1 MGSRLLVSCEGS
13 NASVPGPDAMSH
25 NSSRRGFLQ
34 TAAAA
39 GVPLAELH
47 AQPAASNSPA
57 SGRKVNAFQ
66 AEIRRRAEFYSR
78 ERRLIVDYYRIR
90 RKLAY
95 PLPVPSLSIPPVPV
109 PSISDYPWSIWM
121 LWTLEERVYSLGWA
135 AEWFGVAEYARKAA
149 ADLDALSAWPN
160 YCQYDRPDLSSA
172 HAGRLLWTAATKW
185 RWVRPDLREKI
196 RQACLRHV
204 AEVAPKVE
212 TQYAGLD
219 SVKDILSLPA
229 PQNKLANIPLIGTLG
244 AALTASVSSHPA
256 TGLLRTKIMAV
267 FGAVLDLRE
276 RGVTEGVAY
285 DGYILDFV
293 ADWLETLPA
302 ANRAPILNHP
312 RFGEFLEQSYMLSAP
327 GAIEQVAELSDVE
340 PREMPFHIS
349 AQAKLSRIH
358 PGPLSNWYLRRCRP
372 AWLPSAALAALP
384 ENLPTLQAVAPRA
397 GALNAHYA
405 CVLRSGWESG
415 DLAVA
420 MSANTSPMGHLQ
432 NDNATLV
439 IGTRGQWIISDPGY
453 QQYMDDVE
461 REFTIGPAAHNSPV
475 VNGHAQVRKASRLT
489 LPPNQ
494 TGGLLRASLEIAPCY
509 PPEAGLKSLVRNVWL
524 QGTNTVV
531 VADVIEGSANRTLSY
546 HWHGHPDAA
555 WWARDGWALVQ
566 LGATGLWFTSPQ
578 ARLSSADIVRLPGSR
593 GQLTLKSN
601 VTADKSVAWWVFGIG
616 DRPPVLK
623 LDESGRSVEI
633 GGVRFAV

>member
-1 MGSRLLVSCEGS
+1 
-13 NASVPGPDAMSH
+13 MSY
-25 NSSRRGFLQ
+25 NSSRRGFFR

-39 GVPLAELH
+39 GIPLASLQ
-47 AQPAASNSPA
+47 ARQAVSNAPAA
-57 SGRKVNAFQ
+57 GRKVNGIQ
-66 AEIRRRAEFYSR
+66 AEIRRRAEFYSQQR
-78 ERRLIVDYYRIR
+78 HLIVDYYRIR

-95 PLPVPSLSIPPVPV
+95 PLPVPSLSIPAVPV
-109 PSISDYPWSIWM
+109 PTITDYPWSIWM

-135 AEWFGVAEYARKAA
+135 AEWFGAEEYARKAA
-149 ADLDALSAWPN
+149 ADLEALATWPN
-160 YCQYDRPDLSSA
+160 YCQYARPDLSSA

-185 RWVRPDLREKI
+185 RWVRPALREQLQ
-196 RQACLRHV
+196 QACLRHV

-219 SVKDILSLPA
+219 SVTDILSLPA
-229 PQNKLANIPLIGTLG
+229 PHNKLANIPLIGTLG
-244 AALTASVSSHPA
+244 AALTASASAHPA
-256 TGLLRTKIMAV
+256 SELLRTKIMAV

-302 ANRAPILNHP
+302 AKRAPILNHP
-312 RFGEFLEQSYMLSAP
+312 RFGGFLEQSYMLSAP

-372 AWLPSAALAALP
+372 ALLPSAALAAMP
-384 ENLPTLQAVAPRA
+384 ENLATARTAEPPA
-397 GALNAHYA
+397 GALNAQYA

-420 MSANTSPMGHLQ
+420 MSSNTSPMGHLQ
-432 NDNATLV
+432 NDNGTLV

-461 REFTIGPAAHNSPV
+461 REFTLGPAAHNFPV
-475 VNGHAQVRKASRLT
+475 VNGHSQVRKASRLS
-489 LPPNQ
+489 LPPDPS
-494 TGGLLRASLEIAPCY
+494 GGLLRASLEIAPCY
-509 PPEAGLKSLVRNVWL
+509 PPEAGLRSLVRNVWL
-524 QGTNTVV
+524 QGSSTVV
-531 VADVIEGSANRTLSY
+531 VADVIEGSAIKSVSY

-566 LGATGLWFTSPQ
+566 IGATDLWFTSPQ

-593 GQLTLKSN
+593 GQLTLKSSVN
-601 VTADKSVAWWVFGIG
+601 ADNSVVWWVFGIG
-616 DRPPVLK
+616 GRPPVLK
-623 LDESGRSVEI
+623 TAESGRSVEI